1 MLTEGAGW
9 WKKASVECVF
19 KWVAPALVC
28 VGRPPPQC
36 PTHRNPSSHWSSSC
50 GVEGGESRGERGM
63 TGTHSAFYSSLT
75 QTHTHTQKKRS
86 PSSLFPLICPT
97 SPVPLLPSF
106 SSQLWLRTH
115 RFLLREIKKREK
127 KEGRER
133 ERERERERGERWWD
147 ASVSVTWRL
156 RAKGGDVA
164 HVCVCVCARAL
175 RSASAFVCVVPRVCL
190 LSFLRVQ

>member
-115 RFLLREIKKREK
+115 RFLPREIKKREK

-133 ERERERERGERWWD
+133 ERERERERWEVMGCKCLGHVTT
-147 ASVSVTWRL
+147 ASEGRRRGSC
-156 RAKGGDVA
+156 
-164 HVCVCVCARAL
+164 VCVCVCVRAPT
-175 RSASAFVCVVPRVCL
+175 SASAFVCVVPRVCL

>member
-75 QTHTHTQKKRS
+75 QTHTHTKKTL
-86 PSSLFPLICPT
+86 SLL
-97 SPVPLLPSF
+97 SF
-106 SSQLWLRTH
+106 SSDLSNISCSSPAK
-115 RFLLREIKKREK
+115 FLLPALTQNTQIPTAWDKEEREK
-127 KEGRER
+127 GGQR